1 MYVKNILSNQV
12 RNVTIRISKNCFMGC
27 CFQCHV
33 SSIWKT
39 CTRKKSGLNAFQAKG
54 EEALFIQD
62 KNEKRSDSFAGFLF
76 LFFLFFYFGYSAQK
90 LLVLLNI
97 CVAHRNALLELE

>member
-1 MYVKNILSNQV
+1 MYAKNILSNQV

-76 LFFLFFYFGYSAQK
+76 LFFLFWVFCTKTISLIEYLCCTQKCTFG
-90 LLVLLNI
+90 VGI
-97 CVAHRNALLELE
+97 R